1 MATDRYLYR
10 ISIKIAY
17 NDMKK
22 TIIIFLV
29 LLGQFVQSQQSP
41 SDPNKIWSLEDCIS
55 YALEN
60 NISVKQAV
68 LQKNSTLQ
76 DYKLSR
82 SSRLPNLS
90 GMASQNF
97 TNGNSIDPITSDF
110 VSQQINST
118 SLGLNTQ
125 VTLFQGNQIN
135 NEIKQNKL
143 LVDQYSFYEEQ
154 AKNNIILS
162 IADSYIQLLY
172 SNENITIAEN
182 NLVASQKEEE
192 QAKARLE
199 AGSIALKDYTDAQSN
214 TATNAYNLITAKN
227 DYAQQLLTLK
237 QLLELPNG
245 TAFQIAKPTGT
256 DEDLIPDV
264 NLIYSQALEKL
275 PEINASKIN
284 VSVSEK
290 ELDIAKGGY
299 LPTLSLT
306 GSLGSGYTSTRDF
319 NFSDQLDL
327 NFNQRVGLSLNVP
340 IFNRNKTKTE
350 VEKSKINIDIAQ
362 LQLAQEEKDLYQKIE
377 TAWQNATA
385 AQSQMVAAEVAKN
398 AASESYRLAQKQ
410 YELGALSTTDL
421 VISQNTYTNAEQN
434 YIQTKYLSLLYT
446 QLLQF
451 YQGNDIKI

>member
-1 MATDRYLYR
+1 MYCQATDGYLNR
-10 ISIKIAY
+10 ISIKIAF

-29 LLGQFVQSQQSP
+29 LLGQFAQSQQTP

-60 NISVKQAV
+60 NITVKQAG

-76 DYKLSR
+76 DYKAAK

-90 GMASQNF
+90 GSALQNF

-162 IADSYIQLLY
+162 ITDSYIQLLY
-172 SNENITIAEN
+172 SKESIVIAEN
-182 NLVASQKEEE
+182 NLIASKKEEE

-214 TATNAYNLITAKN
+214 TATNSYNLITAKN

-245 TAFQIAKPTGT
+245 TAFEIADPTGT
-256 DEDLIPDV
+256 GEDLIPDV
-264 NLIYSQALEKL
+264 NQVYSQAL
-275 PEINASKIN
+275 
-284 VSVSEK
+284 
-290 ELDIAKGGY
+290 
-299 LPTLSLT
+299 
-306 GSLGSGYTSTRDF
+306 
-319 NFSDQLDL
+319 
-327 NFNQRVGLSLNVP
+327 
-340 IFNRNKTKTE
+340 
-350 VEKSKINIDIAQ
+350 
-362 LQLAQEEKDLYQKIE
+362 
-377 TAWQNATA
+377 
-385 AQSQMVAAEVAKN
+385 
-398 AASESYRLAQKQ
+398 
-410 YELGALSTTDL
+410 
-421 VISQNTYTNAEQN
+421 
-434 YIQTKYLSLLYT
+434 
-446 QLLQF
+446 
-451 YQGNDIKI
+451 

>member
-1 MATDRYLYR
+1 MKLYL
-10 ISIKIAY
+10 I
-17 NDMKK
+17 
-22 TIIIFLV
+22 LV
-29 LLGQFVQSQQSP
+29 SLFFVQLSIAQDGFNNTTP
-41 SDPNKIWSLEDCIS
+41 KIWSLEDCIS

-60 NISVKQAV
+60 NITVKQAV
-68 LQKNSTLQ
+68 LEKNSTLQ
-76 DYKLSR
+76 NYKAAK

-90 GMASQNF
+90 GSASQNF

-125 VTLFQGNQIN
+125 VTLFQGSQIN
-135 NEIKQNKL
+135 NQIKQNKL

-162 IADSYIQLLY
+162 ITDSYIQLLY
-172 SNENITIAEN
+172 SKESIIIAEN

-192 QAKARLE
+192 QAKARLD

-245 TAFQIAKPTGT
+245 TTFQIAEPAGIG
-256 DEDLIPDV
+256 EDLIPDLNQV
-264 NLIYSQALEKL
+264 YSQALENL
-275 PEINASKIN
+275 PEINARKIN
-284 VSVSEK
+284 ISVSEK

-299 LPTLSLT
+299 LPTLSLI

-340 IFNRNKTKTE
+340 IFNKNRTKTE
-350 VEKSKINIDIAQ
+350 VENAKINIDIAQ
-362 LQLAQEEKDLYQKIE
+362 LQLAQEEKDLYQKVE

-385 AQSQMVAAEVAKN
+385 TQSQMLAANVAKN

-421 VISQNTYTNAEQN
+421 VVSQNTYTNAEQN

-451 YQGNDIKI
+451 YQGNDIKL